1 MIKVYIILFQI
12 ILLST
17 FYYLGTFLQR
27 TLDLPIAGSILGLMM
42 LFIALKLQLV
52 PAHWVE
58 KGSSFLL
65 KILPLFLVPP
75 TVGVINYFQVFTGGG
90 KWLILLTEIKHET
103 TANAAGF
110 KATVCIVSL
119 LCWNDLCHSGSQN
132 SLFNFFTNIT

>member
-27 TLDLPIAGSILGLMM
+27 TLDLPITGSILGLMM
-42 LFIALKLQLV
+42 LFIALKLQLI

-65 KILPLFLVPP
+65 KFLPLFLVPP

-90 KWLILLTEIKHET
+90 KWLIL
-103 TANAAGF
+103 
-110 KATVCIVSL
+110 IVSISTL
-119 LCWNDLCHSGSQN
+119 LTIILSGAFSQWMIN
-132 SLFNFFTNIT
+132 SSKDTREKSS